1 MLKTKYRDLPVQAKI
16 TIVYVFASLL
26 IFIVNL
32 SLLFAINTL
41 LVRLETTYQDNLNLN
56 EISVSLDDVQN
67 SMTEYLNVK
76 TTDAL
81 ESYYISEGD
90 FRTKIDSLSVDV
102 TNSGYS
108 RIERNIKYMSEE
120 YLETVSQTI
129 EAKRGRNVEKYRIRY
144 ENATELYTYIRSYIN
159 SLNNQKFIS
168 NSESFVMLSK
178 GLRVTENIS
187 VLVMFL
193 VIISNIF
200 VILRYSTQ
208 ITKPLKELSKSADEI
223 ANGNFDID
231 LVEVKSKDEVGVVTN
246 AFNQMVVSIREYIER
261 IKVSMEKE
269 RIHAEK
275 ELVMETHLKDAQIK
289 YLQAQ
294 INPHFLFNSLNAGAQ
309 LSMLEGADRT
319 YDYIQNMAQ
328 FFRYN
333 LRKADSVITLKEEI
347 ELIDIYIYI
356 LNVRFSGEIKY
367 EKNID
372 DKCLNAH
379 MPSMI
384 LQPVVENCVNHGIRE
399 MAGEGVITL
408 SVNKMPDSI
417 LVSIKDNGKGMSQ
430 EQIDEILNG
439 TYKDDGLSMDSNGI
453 GMDNVIKRLRMY
465 FDSDD
470 VINIISEGENK
481 GTEVLIYL
489 PIDDEGEDYV

>member
-32 SLLFAINTL
+32 SLIFAINTL
-41 LVRLETTYQDNLNLN
+41 LLRLETTYQDNLNLN
-56 EISVSLDDVQN
+56 EISISLDNVQN

-81 ESYYISEGD
+81 ESYYISDDD
-90 FRTKIDSLSVDV
+90 FRTKIDSLSIDV
-102 TNSGYS
+102 TNSAYS

-144 ENATELYTYIRSYIN
+144 ENATELYNYISSYIN
-159 SLNNQKFIS
+159 SLNNQKFIN
-168 NSESFVMLSK
+168 NSENFVKLSK

-187 VLVMFL
+187 ISIMFL

-200 VILRYSTQ
+200 LILRYSTQ

-309 LSMLEGADRT
+309 LSMLEGADKT

-384 LQPVVENCVNHGIRE
+384 LQPIVENCVNHGIRE
-399 MAGEGVITL
+399 MAGDGIITL

-417 LVSIKDNGKGMSQ
+417 LISIKDNGKGMSQ
-430 EQIDEILNG
+430 EKIDEILNG

-470 VINIISEGENK
+470 VISIISEGENK